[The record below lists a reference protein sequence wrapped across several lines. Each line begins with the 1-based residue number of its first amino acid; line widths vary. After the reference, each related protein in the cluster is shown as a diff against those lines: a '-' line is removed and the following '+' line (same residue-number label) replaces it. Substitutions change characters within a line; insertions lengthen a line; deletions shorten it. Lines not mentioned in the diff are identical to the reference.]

1 MNVSI
6 AGLTGPQAL
15 VPPLP
20 VVQPR
25 ALAPAAVVDGQ
36 VQQPQVGGPALAGRA
51 LEGLDPDAAP
61 LRVHLAPAVR
71 ADAAAGAVAQF
82 LRAAHRAH
90 LTGDG
95 QRALAAPP

>member
-1 MNVSI
+1 MAVI
-6 AGLTGPQAL
+6 AGMAGAASAPGLTNPQVL
-15 VPPLP
+15 VPALP

-61 LRVHLAPAVR
+61 LRGHLPPPVR
-71 ADAAAGAVAQF
+71 AHAAPGAVAEV
-82 LRAAHRAH
+82 LRAAHPAH
-90 LTGDG
+90 LN
-95 QRALAAPP
+95 

>member
-1 MNVSI
+1 MP
-6 AGLTGPQAL
+6 AGVRQRVLAPA
-15 VPPLP
+15 LP

-51 LEGLDPDAAP
+51 LESLDPDAAP
-61 LRVHLAPAVR
+61 LPGHLAPAVR
-71 ADAAAGAVAQF
+71 ADAAAGAIAEF

-90 LTGDG
+90 VTGDG
-95 QRALAAPP
+95 QRALTAHPAA